1 MQQYRNHLGVERFI
15 REQGSAPVDHT
26 KVAQRMTA
34 EAKQIAKI
42 ALIGN
47 FLPRQC
53 GLATFTTDVFEAM
66 RSRFP
71 DVAVDV
77 YAMDDHPGRY
87 AYPPEVTCAIPE
99 QDLSGYLDAA
109 RRIEASGADAIWLQH
124 EYGIFGGPC
133 GEYILTLLDRTTL
146 PVVVTLHTVLEQ
158 PNADQRRVMEGLLRR
173 AARVVVMAERA
184 RDILTRVYGANPKQI
199 AMIPHGVPDRA
210 LADPDTMKDRFG
222 WAGRQVVLTFGLLS
236 PGKGIETVIEALPAV
251 VERHP
256 DLLYVVLGATHPNLV
271 ARDGEAYRDRLKALA
286 DERGIG
292 DHVQFIDEFVVYDRL
307 IDYLQA
313 ADVYCTPYKNPAQIT
328 SGTLA
333 YAVGVGKAVVSTPYV
348 HASEIL
354 DEGHGVLVP
363 FDDVQGFASAIDT
376 LLTDETGRHAL
387 SERAYARGRTMIWPR
402 LAEAT
407 MVATREAIALRPRRL
422 AKRAAPPKPL
432 TPDIAAVER
441 MSDGTGMLQHSIYSV
456 PDRRHGY
463 CIDDN
468 ARALMLIGMMPDL
481 DPVLRDRWTTIY
493 ASFVQYAWNPE
504 ARRYR
509 NFMNFDRTWCEDVG
523 SEDSNG
529 RALWAL
535 GTTARDAQDVKHR
548 DWATVLFDETAS
560 MALELQSLRAQAFA
574 MLGAAAM
581 LEARPGHELSLT
593 ILRAFPDTHLA
604 LLAEARRPE
613 WQWFE
618 IVLAYDNARLPQAL
632 IAAGRALGRQD
643 LIECGSATLQWIVG
657 KQTSPEGAFRAVGTE
672 SFNRPYAEPLK
683 FDQQPLE
690 AQATVD
696 ACVEAY
702 RATGD
707 ARWVTEAE
715 RAYQW
720 FLGRN
725 DLDMPLAS
733 AEDGGCFDGL
743 MPTGLNR
750 NQGAESILA
759 LQLASCAISGLGK
772 ARVNVPE
779 PVSAAA

>member
-1 MQQYRNHLGVERFI
+1 MER
-15 REQGSAPVDHT
+15 AA
-26 KVAQRMTA
+26 KRMGITRL
-34 EAKQIAKI
+34 

-53 GLATFTTDVFEAM
+53 GIATFTTDVYNAVRE
-66 RSRFP
+66 RFP
-71 DVAVDV
+71 GVAVDV

-99 QDLSGYLDAA
+99 QDLSAYIDAA

-124 EYGIFGGPC
+124 EYGIFGGMA
-133 GEYILTLLDRTTL
+133 GDHILALLDRTTL
-146 PVVVTLHTVLEQ
+146 PLVVTLHTVLER
-158 PNADQRRVMEGLLRR
+158 PDADQRRVMEGLLRR
-173 AARVVVMAERA
+173 AAKVVVMADKGCE
-184 RDILTRVYGANPKQI
+184 ILTRVYGASAKQVVV
-199 AMIPHGVPDRA
+199 IPHGVPDRA
-210 LADPDTMKDRFG
+210 LSDPDLFKPRFG
-222 WAGRQVVLTFGLLS
+222 WEGRQVVLTFGLLS

-251 VERHP
+251 AADHP
-256 DLLYVVLGATHPNLV
+256 DLLYVVLGTTHPNLV
-271 ARDGEAYRDRLKALA
+271 AHEGEAYRDRLKALA
-286 DERGIG
+286 AEKGVG

-313 ADVYCTPYKNPAQIT
+313 ADIYCTPYRNPAQIT

-333 YAVGVGKAVVSTPYV
+333 YAVGVGKPVISTPYV
-348 HASEIL
+348 HATEIL

-363 FDDVQGFASAIDT
+363 FGEVDGFAREIGRLLDDDAARRDLSA
-376 LLTDETGRHAL
+376 
-387 SERAYARGRTMIWPR
+387 RAYARGRTMIWPR

-407 MVATREAIALRPRRL
+407 LAITEQALAARLRRL
-422 AKRAAPPKPL
+422 AKPRAVARL
-432 TPDIAAVER
+432 RPDIAAVER
-441 MSDGTGMLQHSIYSV
+441 MSDATGMLQHSIYSV

-468 ARALMLIGMMPDL
+468 ARALMLMSAAPEL
-481 DPVLRDRWTTIY
+481 DPVARDKWTTIY

-504 ARRYR
+504 ERRYR
-509 NFMNFDRTWCEDVG
+509 NFMNFDRTWCEEVG

-535 GTTARDAQDVKHR
+535 GVTARDAREVKHR
-548 DWATVLFDETAS
+548 DWATVLFNETAS
-560 MALELQSLRAQAFA
+560 LALELQSLRAQSFA

-581 LEARPGHELSLT
+581 LEAKPGHELALA
-593 ILRAFPDTHLA
+593 ILRKFPDTHLA

-643 LIECGSATLQWIVG
+643 LVDCGLATLAWICE
-657 KQTSPEGAFRAVGTE
+657 KQTSPEGRFRAVGTE
-672 SFNRPYAEPLK
+672 SFNRPYGEPLK

-696 ACVEAY
+696 ACIEAF

-707 ARWVTEAE
+707 RRWAAEAE
-715 RAYQW
+715 RAYGW
-720 FLGRN
+720 FLGQN
-725 DLDMPLAS
+725 DLDLPLAS
-733 AEDGGCFDGL
+733 HEDGGCFDGL

-759 LQLASCAISGLGK
+759 LQLASCAISTLGEGVQAVAGTDK
-772 ARVNVPE
+772 AV
-779 PVSAAA
+779 A